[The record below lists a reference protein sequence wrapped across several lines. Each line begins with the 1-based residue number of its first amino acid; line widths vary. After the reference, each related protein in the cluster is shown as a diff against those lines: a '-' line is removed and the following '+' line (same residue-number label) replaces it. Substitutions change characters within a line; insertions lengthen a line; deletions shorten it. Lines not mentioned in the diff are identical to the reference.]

1 METLSVLLNTGEA
14 KRVRNEWLLDV
25 PVSAKEGKIPE
36 KSMNSQQDFQIC
48 LQILQ
53 IHN

>member
-1 METLSVLLNTGEA
+1 MNTGGA
-14 KRVRNEWLLDV
+14 QWVRNEWLLDI

-36 KSMNSQQDFQIC
+36 KNMNSQQDFQIC

-53 IHN
+53 IHNWFVRGPK